1 MGKLTTSIDKIDAE
15 NASDREEYLPAIG
28 LVPVAV
34 LPAPPAAP
42 SSLYRDERNQMHTV
56 EHQTIYQGGWRSPRQ
71 SACQQQVDRQDP
83 QTIACAI

>member
-15 NASDREEYLPAIG
+15 NASDHEEYLHATS

-34 LPAPPAAP
+34 LPAHPAAP

-56 EHQTIYQGGWRSPRQ
+56 EHQTIHREGWHSPRQ
-71 SACQQQVDRQDP
+71 SACQQRVDGQDP
-83 QTIACAI
+83 RTIACAI